1 MSNPKFLPSQ
11 PVVAYTRYLVVFLL
25 AISVLSMAGCGSTKV
40 YTAQKSIVYRGEIY
54 NLGNIQKVGSRVEG
68 KLPNGDVVNMRNM
81 DKKAVEALLK
91 ESSPITLSAI
101 VELDQQDMVYRR
113 GPMTKYS
120 EYSSTMKSFDRAMND
135 ISKFMADKKKTQLK
149 LK

>member
-1 MSNPKFLPSQ
+1 MSNPKFLPSHTI
-11 PVVAYTRYLVVFLL
+11 VAYTRYLLVFLL
-25 AISVLSMAGCGSTKV
+25 ALSVLSMAGCGSTKV

-68 KLPNGDVVNMRNM
+68 QLPNGDVVNMRGM
-81 DKKAVEALLK
+81 DKKAVNALLD

-101 VELDQQDMVYRR
+101 VELDQQEMVYRR

>member
-1 MSNPKFLPSQ
+1 MSNSKFPTSQ
-11 PVVAYTRYLVVFLL
+11 PVVVFARYLVVFLL
-25 AISVLSMAGCGSTKV
+25 ALSVLSMAGCGSTKV

-120 EYSSTMKSFDRAMND
+120 EYSSTMKSFDRAMKD

>member
-1 MSNPKFLPSQ
+1 MSQ
-11 PVVAYTRYLVVFLL
+11 PNSLQAHAVLNHARYLVVFLL
-25 AISVLSMAGCGSTKV
+25 AVSILSMAGCGSTKV

-68 KLPNGDVVNMRNM
+68 KLPNGDVVNMRGM

-91 ESSPITLSAI
+91 ESSPVTVSAI
-101 VELDQQDMVYRR
+101 VDMDQQEMVYRR
-113 GPMTKYS
+113 GPVTKYS
-120 EYSSTMKSFDRAMND
+120 EYSKMMKSFDGAMKD
-135 ISKFMADKKKTQLK
+135 ISKFMADKKKTQLT

>member
-1 MSNPKFLPSQ
+1 MSKPNSLQ
-11 PVVAYTRYLVVFLL
+11 ARAVLNHARYLVVFLL
-25 AISVLSMAGCGSTKV
+25 AVSILSMAGCGSTKV

-68 KLPNGDVVNMRNM
+68 KLPNGDVVNMRGM

-91 ESSPITLSAI
+91 ESSPVTVSAI
-101 VELDQQDMVYRR
+101 VDMDQQEMVYRR
-113 GPMTKYS
+113 GPVTKYS
-120 EYSSTMKSFDRAMND
+120 EYSSMMKSFDGAMNN
-135 ISKFMADKKKTQLK
+135 ISKFMGDKKKTQLK